1 MQPIDRA
8 DPRPPNVQIAA
19 SIRAAILTGELRPG
33 TQLPSG
39 QELARFFGV
48 ARQTVQTA
56 VNTLRTEGY
65 VRGQVGSGVF
75 VQDKVSLPSASEEN
89 GDEPLA
95 GAAAYLFEVGSLKNL
110 PRAGWLRLGIPLP
123 ESVAEH
129 SFRVGV
135 VGLVLAAIEGADVG
149 RTSALCLLHDSPETR
164 TGDVTAIGRAYVTT
178 EPAENV
184 AVHQTAGMPEE
195 AAKVFRDLVAEY
207 EAGQT
212 PEAQVAKDADK
223 LESLLQAVEYQAQ
236 GFDTTA
242 WQDTS
247 VTALRTDAGRQLA
260 RAIMAAD
267 PHSWWSAFAASYPE
281 LKAGA
286 KGRARAR
293 AQLRPDVQHHPGEGT

>member
-19 SIRAAILTGELRPG
+19 SIRAAILTGELQPG
-33 TQLPSG
+33 TRLQSG
-39 QELARFFGV
+39 QELAGIFGV

-56 VNTLRTEGY
+56 INTLRDEGF

-75 VQDKVSLPSASEEN
+75 VRDQVSLPAASDEE
-89 GDEPLA
+89 EPLA
-95 GAAAYLFEVGSLKNL
+95 GIAAYLFEIGSLKNL

-135 VGLVLAAIEGADVG
+135 IGMALAAIEGADVG

-164 TGDVTAIGRAYVTT
+164 TGDVTAIGRAYITT
-178 EPAENV
+178 EPAERV
-184 AVHQTAGMPEE
+184 SEHQTAGMPEE

-236 GFDTTA
+236 GYDTTP
-242 WQDTS
+242 WQETS

-267 PHSWWSAFAASYPE
+267 PHSWWSNFAASYHE
-281 LKAGA
+281 LRKEA
-286 KGRARAR
+286 KGRARKR
-293 AQLRPDVQHHPGEGT
+293 RPPEG

>member
-19 SIRAAILTGELRPG
+19 SIRAAILTGELQPG
-33 TQLPSG
+33 TRLQSG
-39 QELARFFGV
+39 QELATFFGV

-56 VNTLRTEGY
+56 INALRTEGF

-75 VQDKVSLPSASEEN
+75 VRDQVSLPAASDEE
-89 GDEPLA
+89 EPLA
-95 GAAAYLFEVGSLKNL
+95 GVAAYLFEIGSLKNL

-135 VGLVLAAIEGADVG
+135 VGLALAAIEGVDVG

-164 TGDVTAIGRAYVTT
+164 TGDVTAIGRAYITT
-178 EPAENV
+178 EPAERV
-184 AVHQTAGMPEE
+184 SEHQTAGMPEE

-207 EAGQT
+207 EACET
-212 PEAQVAKDADK
+212 PESQIAKDADK

-236 GFDTTA
+236 GYDTTP
-242 WQDTS
+242 WQETS

-267 PHSWWSAFAASYPE
+267 PHSWWSNFAASYHE
-281 LKAGA
+281 LRKEA
-286 KGRARAR
+286 KGRARKRRMA
-293 AQLRPDVQHHPGEGT
+293 EG

>member
-19 SIRAAILTGELRPG
+19 AIRAAILTGELRPG
-33 TQLPSG
+33 TQLQSG

-56 VNTLRTEGY
+56 INTLRAEGF

-75 VQDKVSLPSASEEN
+75 VRDQVSLPAAS
-89 GDEPLA
+89 GDDEPLA
-95 GAAAYLFEVGSLKNL
+95 GVAAYLFEVGSLKNL
-110 PRAGWLRLGIPLP
+110 PRAGWLRLGIRFP

-135 VGLVLAAIEGADVG
+135 VGLVLAALEGADVG
-149 RTSALCLLHDSPETR
+149 RTSALCLLHDSPEAR

-178 EPAENV
+178 EPAEDV
-184 AVHQTAGMPEE
+184 SVHQTAGMPGA
-195 AAKVFRDLVAEY
+195 AAKVVQDLVGEY
-207 EAGQT
+207 EAGET
-212 PEAQVAKDADK
+212 LESQVAKDADK
-223 LESLLQAVEYQAQ
+223 LESLLQAV
-236 GFDTTA
+236 
-242 WQDTS
+242 
-247 VTALRTDAGRQLA
+247 ALRTDAGRQLA

-267 PHSWWSAFAASYPE
+267 PYSWWSTFAASYHE
-281 LKAGA
+281 LRAGA

-293 AQLRPDVQHHPGEGT
+293 TRLHPDVQHHPGEETDT